1 MMSEDIRGRIQ
12 ADRIAAMKSGD
23 SGRKVVLDYI
33 LGELQKADKGSNLK
47 GSENERAQ
55 GIIKAYIKSLKD
67 FIDQHGAARAEEA
80 ARYEKEIEILLE
92 YLPRQ
97 LSDEEVRAEVES
109 IIASGVTAKGL
120 IMAELKKRHGAALDG
135 RRAAEIAGELAQG

>member
-1 MMSEDIRGRIQ
+1 MSDGIRGRIQ
-12 ADRIAAMKSGD
+12 ADRIAAMKAGD
-23 SGRKVVLDYI
+23 PERKVVLDYI

-47 GSENERAQ
+47 GTEDERAQ

-67 FIDQHGAARAEEA
+67 FIGQHGESRKEEV
-80 ARYEKEIEILLE
+80 ARYEKEIEVLLE

-97 LSDEEVRAEVES
+97 LSDDEIRAEVEG
-109 IIASGVTAKGL
+109 IIAGGVSAKGL

-135 RRAAEIAGELAQG
+135 RRAAEIAGELVQG

>member
-1 MMSEDIRGRIQ
+1 MSEGIRGRIE
-12 ADRIAAMKSGD
+12 ADRIGAMRAGD
-23 SGRKVVLDYI
+23 GERKVVLDYI
-33 LGELQKADKGSNLK
+33 LGELQKADKGSKLK
-47 GSENERAQ
+47 GTEDERAQ

-67 FIDQHGAARAEEA
+67 FIGQHGESRREEA
-80 ARYEKEIEILLE
+80 ARYEKEIAVLLE

-97 LSDEEVRAEVES
+97 LSDEEIRGEVEE
-109 IIASGVTAKGL
+109 IIAGGVTARGL